1 MFVLTL
7 GDIAEPKIVEGPRE
21 IHREWQRRIG
31 RVTGYVREGATL
43 GQAIGQVQAILAS
56 VDLPPGYRISIG
68 GEERDR
74 AESFRSLR
82 FALILSVVLVYMVMA
97 SLFES
102 FLHPFTVML
111 SLPLAGVGVV
121 LGFWLF
127 GEPLSITAF
136 IGVIMLGGIAVNDS
150 IVLVDRINQ
159 LRETTRTV
167 RDAIVQG
174 ARDRVRPIL
183 MTSATTVLALLPM
196 AIGLGEGGELRAPM
210 AIAVIGG
217 LVSSTIMIL
226 VVIPVVYELVDRL
239 RPQAR
244 S

>member
-1 MFVLTL
+1 VSQ
-7 GDIAEPKIVEGPRE
+7 VELLLRDVE
-21 IHREWQRRIG
+21 
-31 RVTGYVREGATL
+31 
-43 GQAIGQVQAILAS
+43 
-56 VDLPPGYRISIG
+56 LPPGYRVSLG

-74 AESFRSLR
+74 AESFGSLE
-82 FALILSVVLVYMVMA
+82 FALALSLVLVYMVMA

-121 LGFWLF
+121 LAFWLF
-127 GEPLSITAF
+127 NEPLSITAF

-159 LRETTRTV
+159 LRPTCQTIREAV
-167 RDAIVQG
+167 VLA
-174 ARDRVRPIL
+174 ASDRLRPIL
-183 MTSATTVLALLPM
+183 MTSATTILALLPM

-217 LVSSTIMIL
+217 LISSTMMTLI
-226 VVIPVVYELVDRL
+226 VIPSVYEFVDR
-239 RPQAR
+239 AR
-244 S
+244 FGVGSPTTVSEG